1 MNPMSS
7 DIPLWLQPEGKQLEF
22 KRDLSSPRNL
32 LKTLVAF
39 ANSAGGKLVI
49 GVNDARQIVGVA
61 DPLAEEERICNLIA
75 DGIAPRLIPNVE
87 LVSVGEAT
95 LLVVEVYP
103 SSNRPHHLQALGEAQ
118 GTFQR
123 LGSSNR
129 QAGPDWIAQAHRS
142 AAGQVF
148 DEQPMPDLSVDDLDL
163 PALTHWLGTS
173 HKIDD
178 KALQT
183 LKLLRP
189 EQGRLVPTQG
199 AVLLF
204 GKERHLHFPDA
215 WVQCGRFRGRDKVEI
230 FDQQDIHAHLPDAV
244 AQIELFLKKHAYK
257 TARFGAMQR
266 EDVWSIPLVILRE
279 AIVNALIHADYAQ
292 RGTPIRIAF
301 FDDRIDIEN
310 PGYLLPGMTVADM
323 LAGVS
328 RIRNPVIARV
338 FRELHLSE
346 QWGSG
351 VRRIFAMAQAQ
362 GLPTPSLTEIAT
374 GVRLS
379 VMLTQVHTLDG
390 AQGTHGV
397 QGLRLAHEATENLSA
412 SEQVGAQVSEQ
423 VDAQVQQL
431 LALCA
436 QEPRTKQ
443 ELLAALHL
451 SNAYLNYKRHIV
463 PVLES
468 GLIAMTLPDKP
479 QSRLQRYR
487 LTPQG
492 RALLATLQTQKKP

>member
-1 MNPMSS
+1 MNATAPH
-7 DIPLWLQPEGKQLEF
+7 PLLQQPEGKQLEF
-22 KRDLSSPRNL
+22 KQDSSSPRNL

-39 ANSAGGKLVI
+39 ANSAGGRLVI
-49 GVNDARQIVGVA
+49 GVDDARKIVGVA

-87 LVSVGEAT
+87 LMSVGAAT
-95 LLVVEVYP
+95 LLIVEVYP
-103 SSNRPHHLQALGEAQ
+103 SSSRPHHLAALGEAQ
-118 GTFQR
+118 GTYQR

-129 QAGPDWIAQAHRS
+129 QTGPDWIAQAHRS

-148 DEQPMPDLSVDDLDL
+148 DEQPMPELSADDLDL
-163 PALTHWLGTS
+163 AALARWLGPGRTL
-173 HKIDD
+173 DD

-204 GKERHLHFPDA
+204 GKERALHFPDA

-244 AQIELFLKKHAYK
+244 AEIELFLKKHAFK
-257 TARFGAMQR
+257 SARFGAMQR
-266 EDVWSIPLVILRE
+266 EDVWSIPLAMLRE

-310 PGYLLPGMTVADM
+310 PGYLLPGMTVEDM

-351 VRRIFAMAQAQ
+351 VRRIFSMAQEQ
-362 GLPTPSLTEIAT
+362 GLPTPSLTETAT

-379 VMLTQVHTLDG
+379 VPLTQVHIAGHTTQETADATIAATPAEPLPPDERLESRLESKL
-390 AQGTHGV
+390 AAKV
-397 QGLRLAHEATENLSA
+397 FLLLR
-412 SEQVGAQVSEQ
+412 
-423 VDAQVQQL
+423 
-431 LALCA
+431 A
-436 QEPRTKQ
+436 QEAGKTNLAKGLGHRSVSGELHKQ
-443 ELLAALHL
+443 IGRLMQQ
-451 SNAYLNYKRHIV
+451 
-463 PVLES
+463 

-487 LTPQG
+487 LTPAG
-492 RALLATLQTQKKP
+492 RTLLAALQAQENP

>member
-1 MNPMSS
+1 MTSHS
-7 DIPLWLQPEGKQLEF
+7 HLLLQPEGKQLEF
-22 KRDLSSPRNL
+22 KRDSSSPRNL

-49 GVNDARQIVGVA
+49 GVDDTRQVLGVA
-61 DPLAEEERICNLIA
+61 DPLAEEERLCSLIA

-87 LVSVGEAT
+87 LLSVGEAT

-103 SSNRPHHLQALGEAQ
+103 SSSRPHHLKALGEEH
-118 GTFQR
+118 GTYQR

-129 QAGPDWIAQAHRS
+129 QAGLDWIAQAHRS

-148 DEQPMPDLSVDDLDL
+148 DEQPMAELSAQDLDL
-163 PALTHWLGTS
+163 AALARWLGPGHPLAEQT
-173 HKIDD
+173 
-178 KALQT
+178 LQT

-204 GKERHLHFPDA
+204 GKARALHFPDA
-215 WVQCGRFRGRDKVEI
+215 WVQCGRFRGHSKVEI
-230 FDQQDIHAHLPDAV
+230 FDQQDIHTHLPDAV
-244 AQIELFLKKHAYK
+244 TEIELFLKKHAFK
-257 TARFGAMQR
+257 SARFGAMQR
-266 EDVWSIPLVILRE
+266 EDVWSIPLAILRE
-279 AIVNALIHADYAQ
+279 AIVNALVHTDYAQ

-310 PGYLLPGMTVADM
+310 PGHLLPGMTVQDM
-323 LAGVS
+323 LDGIS

-338 FRELHLSE
+338 FRELHLAE

-351 VRRIFAMAQAQ
+351 VRRIFAMAQEQ
-362 GLPTPSLTEIAT
+362 GLPAPSLTEIAT

-379 VMLTQVHTLDG
+379 VPLTQLHTVDAASSAQEPRLTHILD
-390 AQGTHGV
+390 AID
-397 QGLRLAHEATENLSA
+397 
-412 SEQVGAQVSEQ
+412 EQVSAQVGEQ
-423 VDAQVQQL
+423 AKEL
-431 LALCA
+431 LLFCA

-443 ELLAALHL
+443 ELLTQLQL

-463 PVLES
+463 PLLVRR
-468 GLIAMTLPDKP
+468 LIAMTLPDKP

-487 LTPQG
+487 LTPEGQ
-492 RALLATLQTQKKP
+492 ALLATMQTPETP

>member
-1 MNPMSS
+1 MSQEAPH
-7 DIPLWLQPEGKQLEF
+7 PLLQQPEGKQLEF

-49 GVNDARQIVGVA
+49 GVDDARQTVGVA

-87 LVSVGEAT
+87 LISVGETT

-103 SSNRPHHLQALGEAQ
+103 SSSRPHHLKALGEEH
-118 GTFQR
+118 GTYQR

-129 QAGPDWIAQAHRS
+129 QVGLDWIVQAHRN

-148 DEQPMPDLSVDDLDL
+148 DEQPMPALSVDDLDL
-163 PALTHWLGTS
+163 AALARWLGPGHPLNDQT
-173 HKIDD
+173 
-178 KALQT
+178 LQT
-183 LKLLRP
+183 LKMLRE

-204 GKERHLHFPDA
+204 GKARALHFPDA

-244 AQIELFLKKHAYK
+244 TEIELFLKKHAYK
-257 TARFGAMQR
+257 SARFGAMQR
-266 EDVWSIPLVILRE
+266 EDVWSIPLAILRE

-323 LAGVS
+323 LAGIS

-351 VRRIFAMAQAQ
+351 VRRIFAMAQEQ
-362 GLPTPSLTEIAT
+362 GLPAPRLTEMAT

-379 VMLTQVHTLDG
+379 VALTQVHTVGQNLPG
-390 AQGTHGV
+390 GVATTAFSAAALENAGQQLESRLESRLESKLAAKVILLLHAQEAGKASLARNLGHRSVSGELNKQIGRLME
-397 QGLRLAHEATENLSA
+397 QGLIT
-412 SEQVGAQVSEQ
+412 
-423 VDAQVQQL
+423 
-431 LALCA
+431 
-436 QEPRTKQ
+436 
-443 ELLAALHL
+443 
-451 SNAYLNYKRHIV
+451 
-463 PVLES
+463 
-468 GLIAMTLPDKP
+468 MTLPDKP

-487 LTPQG
+487 LTPDG
-492 RALLATLQTQKKP
+492 RMLLATLQTQENP